1 MNKYYRSFSFNSSAN
16 GRLIVK
22 FNVKVLTHPLYNTN
36 AWKGLRNLLAMLF
49 VDHKAQFGNILF
61 NVDELTSIILNQ
73 SKLFLQDPII
83 IQTKTDKSFIE
94 YPLPSFVQLG
104 FN

>member
-36 AWKGLRNLLAMLF
+36 AWKGLSNLLAMLF

-73 SKLFLQDPII
+73 SKLFLQDPVI